1 MSLFQAPEKALY
13 ENTGRGP
20 RAYARAPLHV
30 SFIRIFSG
38 FDRNDDL
45 QKAIGLFWGYLVTE
59 VSGVRDGV
67 SRGRGE
73 L

>member
-1 MSLFQAPEKALY
+1 MALF
-13 ENTGRGP
+13 ENTERGP
-20 RAYARAPLHV
+20 RAYARSLLHV

-45 QKAIGLFWGYLVTE
+45 QKAIGLVWGYLVAGF
-59 VSGVRDGV
+59 SGVRGGV
-67 SRGRGE
+67 PRERAG